1 MKNRAAASEARAQ
14 RLERELAAGVVAAQA
29 AQAGPTASARR
40 SARDLTRTILAIL
53 FMGVLIGTSVW
64 ILLPFAGPAIWAT
77 MIVVATWPLSQQL
90 QRRLWDK
97 RWLSVTAMGL
107 ALLLLFV
114 VPLTLAIGTI
124 VGNADRIV
132 GFARLATTYRL
143 PEVPPAWVAA
153 LPVIGGTLVGLWQ
166 QATALGVADI
176 LPKLSPY
183 AGNLTTWF
191 VAEVGGVGVL
201 AFQFLVT
208 LGIAL
213 LLYATGEDAADM
225 VRRFAVRLA
234 GERGAGVVE
243 LAGGAIRGVALGVGV
258 TAVAQSLL
266 AGAGLWLAG
275 MPFAGLLTALMFML
289 CIAQVGPLPVL
300 VPAALWVLFGQGD
313 TGWGIFLLVWS
324 AVVGTIDNFIRPVLI
339 RLGADLPL
347 LLIFVGV
354 IGGLFAFGLVGIFV
368 GPVVLAVAWT
378 LLEAWLGDDDAR
390 AALAPAAASATG
402 AAAAPTPSSPAAQAQ
417 ALPADSEPAAA
428 APPAPPRA

>member
-14 RLERELAAGVVAAQA
+14 RHERELAAAA
-29 AQAGPTASARR
+29 ASAASQGPAPHSRR
-40 SARDLTRTILAIL
+40 TARDLTRTILSII

-64 ILLPFAGPAIWAT
+64 ILWPFAGPAIWAT
-77 MIVVATWPLSQQL
+77 MIVVATWPLSQQV
-90 QRRLWDK
+90 QRRLWNK
-97 RWLSVTAMGL
+97 RWLSVTALGL

-124 VGNADRIV
+124 VGNADQIV
-132 GFARLATTYRL
+132 AFARSLTSYNL
-143 PEVPPAWVAA
+143 PDEPPAWLAA
-153 LPVIGGTLVGLWQ
+153 LPLVGGTMVDLWA
-166 QATALGVADI
+166 QANAMGVADI
-176 LPKLSPY
+176 LPKLTPY

-191 VAEVGGVGVL
+191 VAEVGNVGLL

-208 LGIAL
+208 WCIAL
-213 LLYATGEDAADM
+213 LLYAWGEDAAGL
-225 VRRFAVRLA
+225 VQRFAVRLA

-258 TAVAQSLL
+258 TAVVQSLL
-266 AGAGLWLAG
+266 AGAGLWVAG

-324 AVVGTIDNFIRPVLI
+324 GFVGTIDNFIRPVLI

-378 LLEAWLGDDDAR
+378 LLEAWLGEGDSAAAQALAVSPPADDA
-390 AALAPAAASATG
+390 APAAAPAVAAEPAVAAG
-402 AAAAPTPSSPAAQAQ
+402 AAPVATASTASA
-417 ALPADSEPAAA
+417 EPAA
-428 APPAPPRA
+428 